1 MNTKDIQIISG
12 LLIAL
17 VVLVVV
23 GSFYQP
29 SDDAVQQSEL
39 LVFTETQE
47 KMDTYI
53 TITLYA
59 EDQATADLGFE
70 EAFDQFD
77 YVNSIASR
85 FDPNSELYELNS
97 EGIIESPSSDLVS
110 MIQTSITYNQIT
122 NGAFDITVLPLL
134 DLWEKPL
141 SLFAVN
147 SSIAESLNNSILP
160 QNLLDE
166 FEGFE
171 PILYALN
178 ESPTITWSDE
188 YQSWTVSSNWQK
200 YYLLLHDDEILITAN
215 FWYLPYDSQSYY
227 INQTKTLIG
236 SDKITVSEN
245 SVSLKEGSLLTL
257 DGIAKGYAADLGI
270 KRLGELGFE
279 YCLIDAGG
287 DIVTSGAKPDGSLW
301 TAALVNPENT
311 SEYVATF
318 KLAGQAI
325 ATSGNYIRYFDENA
339 SAGHILDPISGRTS
353 VASSSCTIIAPNCT
367 VADIL
372 ATGIFVLG
380 PDEGI
385 FVVDSLDDIE
395 AMVLSYDDPQD
406 MAVSE
411 GISQFYGL

>member
-23 GSFYQP
+23 GSFFQP
-29 SDDAVQQSEL
+29 TDDSLPQTEL
-39 LVFTETQE
+39 LVFTQTQD

-53 TITLYA
+53 TVTLYA
-59 EDQATADLGFE
+59 EDQASADLGFE

-85 FDPNSELYELNS
+85 FDSNSELYELNS
-97 EGIIESPSSDLVS
+97 EGIIESPSEDLVS

-141 SLFAVN
+141 SLFSIN
-147 SSIAESLNNSILP
+147 SSYANSLNNSILP
-160 QNLLDE
+160 QDLRDE
-166 FEGFE
+166 FEDFE
-171 PILYALN
+171 PSLYALN
-178 ESPTITWSDE
+178 ESPTISWSDD
-188 YQSWTVSSNWQK
+188 YHSWTVSSSWQK
-200 YYLLLHDDEILITAN
+200 YYLLALDDEILVTAN
-215 FWYLPYDSQSYY
+215 FWYLPYDSQASY

-245 SVSLKEGSLLTL
+245 VISLEEGCMLTL
-257 DGIAKGYAADLGI
+257 DGIAKGYAADLAMSSL
-270 KRLGELGFE
+270 RDLGFE

-287 DIVTSGAKPDGSLW
+287 DIVTNGAKPDGSLW

-318 KLAGQAI
+318 ELDGQAI

-339 SAGHILDPISGRTS
+339 SAGHILNPITGRTS
-353 VASSSCTIIAPNCT
+353 EASSSCTIIAPNCT
-367 VADIL
+367 IADIL

-380 PDEGI
+380 PEDGI
-385 FVVDSLDDIE
+385 VVVDSLEDVE

-406 MAVSE
+406 MSVSE